1 MHAVRCGAD
10 AIGFVFAPSPR
21 QVSESD
27 ARAIREKLPPFVSA
41 VGIFVDPE
49 PGEARKVFDDV
60 GLDFVQLY
68 TEDER
73 AFLEGSGLGPRQVI
87 RSISIATESDL
98 EAARK
103 TAVEIIH
110 LDTQVKG
117 QAGGTG
123 KTFDWSIAVKAKS
136 IGKPIILSGGL
147 NPDNVAEAIAAVL
160 PPAVD
165 ASTGLEAEPGKKD
178 PVGHRECEPDGVLV
192 QLLYI
197 AHLAVSL
204 HEIRNSTG

>member
-1 MHAVRCGAD
+1 VIRVKICGVTNLEDALWAAECGAD
-10 AIGFVFAPSPR
+10 AIGFIFA
-21 QVSESD
+21 ESLRKISAD
-27 ARAIREKLPPFVSA
+27 RARAIRAKLPPFVST

-49 PGEARKVFDDV
+49 PGEAREVFDDV

-73 AFLEGSGLGPRQVI
+73 AFLEGSGLGPRRVI

-98 EAARK
+98 DAARE
-103 TAVEIIH
+103 TAAEIIH
-110 LDTQVKG
+110 LDTKVKG
-117 QAGGTG
+117 KAGGTG

-147 NPDNVAEAIAAVL
+147 NPDNVAEAIAAVS

-178 PVGHRECEPDGVLV
+178 PDKVREF
-192 QLLYI
+192 
-197 AHLAVSL
+197 
-204 HEIRNSTG
+204 IRRAKGNAT